1 MQPCWLLFLLLAQKP
16 ERLVFPCFLSLATTN
31 TSYQLTVT
39 EFAEQTF
46 VSSQRQCFQN
56 KMSTL
61 RRVIIATKKA
71 PDAIGPYNQVLL
83 KHFMLLLWILINH
96 FQAVQVDS
104 TLYIS
109 GQIGFIPSTMQVRV
123 KQLNKNV
130 TNLDSKTRV
139 SQTWNLSRPSRPAVV

>member
-1 MQPCWLLFLLLAQKP
+1 
-16 ERLVFPCFLSLATTN
+16 
-31 TSYQLTVT
+31 
-39 EFAEQTF
+39 
-46 VSSQRQCFQN
+46 
-56 KMSTL
+56 MSTL

-83 KHFMLLLWILINH
+83 KHVMLLLWILINH

-130 TNLDSKTRV
+130 TNLDPQNKS
-139 SQTWNLSRPSRPAVV
+139 SLYPNP

>member
-1 MQPCWLLFLLLAQKP
+1 
-16 ERLVFPCFLSLATTN
+16 
-31 TSYQLTVT
+31 
-39 EFAEQTF
+39 
-46 VSSQRQCFQN
+46 
-56 KMSTL
+56 MSTL

-83 KHFMLLLWILINH
+83 KHVMLLLWILINH

-109 GQIGFIPSTMQVRV
+109 GQIGFIPSTMQVTG

-130 TNLDSKTRV
+130 TNLNPKTRV
-139 SQTWNLSRPSRPAVV
+139 CLSPPQNKSSLYLNPQQRAAFILMKPQIVEGGAAAEAKQALTNMGHILKYKIRFFTRSIYSNNKKHMTH